1 MNADADH
8 QRGGT
13 WALPD
18 VSLVVRGP
26 ELDPD
31 EVTRKLTLQPTGTR
45 PPGPSRWGRPGD
57 VDGEWRLQCDER
69 STRVFSEQLDTVL
82 TAVEPHSGA
91 VSELLASGL
100 SVTLTI
106 RGYVGDDS
114 RIALT
119 AEQLRRVARLGVPLT
134 LAPSTSER

>member
-1 MNADADH
+1 MTADQQQGAI
-8 QRGGT
+8 

-26 ELDPD
+26 ELDPE
-31 EVTRKLTLQPTGTR
+31 EVSRKLALQPTGTR
-45 PPGPSRWGRPGD
+45 EPGPSRWGPPGD

-82 TAVEPHSGA
+82 TAVEPHAGA
-91 VSELLASGL
+91 VGELMADGL
-100 SVTLTI
+100 CVTLTV
-106 RGYVGDDS
+106 RGYVGNDAQ
-114 RIALT
+114 IALT
-119 AEQLRRVARLGVPLT
+119 PEQMRRVALLGVPLT